1 MYWAEIGCLHVT
13 CSIYYENLTQLEC
26 NMANMDTSSPVLPTS
41 LEEEKLLDSVEGIII
56 TIIITSVRKTLLL
69 PARFRIR

>member
-1 MYWAEIGCLHVT
+1 
-13 CSIYYENLTQLEC
+13 
-26 NMANMDTSSPVLPTS
+26 MANMDTSSPVLPTS